1 MVIHT
6 HYFAGHY
13 DDEELTPQEAY
24 YNAKRKLSNPADQ
37 RMIRQAVEKAVDEE
51 IDKALDDLLKQWN

>member
-6 HYFAGHY
+6 HCFAGNY
-13 DDEELTPQEAY
+13 DDELTPIEAY
-24 YNAKRKLSNPADQ
+24 YTAKRKLNNPADQ
-37 RMIRQAVEKAVDEE
+37 RMIRQAVEKAVDEA